1 MSEVA
6 AKEEVVIKVRENG
19 PLLVTGPVRVVDHLG
34 NKFDTAAG
42 ANIAL
47 CRCGASLKKP
57 FCDGRQDKGTLI
69 GADLRNGPSG
79 FRCTSQKSSS
89 ESVKIRVDQCSNFF
103 CLRHSVLTASSLV
116 TRYLLESVCS

>member
-57 FCDGRQDKGTLI
+57 FCDGTHKT
-69 GADLRNGPSG
+69 SG
-79 FRCTSQKSSS
+79 FVGN
-89 ESVKIRVDQCSNFF
+89 E
-103 CLRHSVLTASSLV
+103 TALV
-116 TRYLLESVCS
+116 PQTNDEKA